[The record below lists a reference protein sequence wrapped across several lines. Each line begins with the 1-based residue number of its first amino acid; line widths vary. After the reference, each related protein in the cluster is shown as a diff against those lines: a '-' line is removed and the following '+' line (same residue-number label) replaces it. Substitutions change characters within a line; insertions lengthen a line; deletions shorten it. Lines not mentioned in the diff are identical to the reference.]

1 VTDQNLTEIIVVM
14 DKSGSM
20 QTIRDDAMGA
30 FNTFLDEQKK
40 LPGKAQLTLTLFD
53 TVYDMVHKCAPIND
67 VPRLNTSTY
76 APGGMT
82 ALLDAVGRTIDE
94 VGKRLAA
101 TPEEKRPGKVMMVII
116 TDGQENSSHEYKR
129 DQIMKKIDVQTNQ
142 YQWEF
147 VFLAAGKDAMEEAR
161 GIGIAASRIVSYDAG
176 NAHHYARAV
185 KCMSSN
191 VGAYRGGA
199 SAQSIDWTAGSSA
212 SEDDKDNA
220 DSSS

>member
-1 VTDQNLTEIIVVM
+1 VTKPNLTEIIVVM

-20 QTIRDDAMGA
+20 ATIRDDAMGA

-40 LPGKAQLTLTLFD
+40 LPGEAQLTLTLFD
-53 TVYDMVHKCAPIND
+53 TAYDIVHKCAPIKE
-67 VPRLNTSTY
+67 VPRLSTSTY
-76 APGGMT
+76 TPGGMT

-94 VGKRLAA
+94 VGKRLAEK
-101 TPEEKRPGKVMMVII
+101 PEEERPSKVVMAII

-129 DQIMKKIDVQTNQ
+129 DQLMKMIDTQTNQ
-142 YQWEF
+142 FQWQF
-147 VFLAAGKDAMEEAR
+147 VFLAAGAEAFDEAR
-161 GIGIAASRIVSYDAG
+161 GMGIAMDRIVKYRAG
-176 NAHHYARAV
+176 NAHHYAHAV

-212 SEDDKDNA
+212 DDDDGDVQNQ
-220 DSSS
+220 S